1 MLTMG
6 LDIGSRSAKCVILDD
21 GRLLTY
27 GQVETGPDS
36 ARTAHDAVDAAIHR
50 RTELW
55 GKNRM
60 TLPDVRTDHLRIDD
74 MDCIVATGYG
84 RLVVPFAHATVTE
97 IS

>member
-21 GRLLTY
+21 GKLLTY

-36 ARTAHDAVDAAIHR
+36 AKTAHVAVDAAIHR
-50 RTELW
+50 RTALW
-55 GKNRM
+55 GESRM
-60 TLPDVRTDHLRIDD
+60 ALPNVRTDQLRIED
-74 MDCIVATGYG
+74 MDSIVATGYG
-84 RLVVPFAHATVTE
+84 RFVVPFAHATVTE